1 MTHQPTHQSL
11 WITTLLIF
19 GMSLTAFAQ
28 DDLQQ
33 RASWVAPDAVAV
45 KKQLDEW
52 LADKPLDELTQLKVD
67 TLWPAEGGV
76 TKSSELLNQVAATI
90 AIVDPE
96 VKKIVDLCR
105 SPRAKFTLPKYPLLT
120 AEETPDFVKHNLRLF
135 YGRWLAQQR
144 MHDEA
149 LAQLE
154 GITIEQV
161 VDPASLLFY
170 QSVGYHRLLD
180 KEKCLPAVSKL
191 LENKDNIPRRY
202 SALAELMQT
211 DLKPLKEDSL
221 DEIARLM
228 DDVQRRLELGR
239 AGQRV
244 RTQEKQVVD
253 KLDKIIEELE
263 KQAKQGGGGGG
274 GAASGGGKP
283 SSPQNDSMGGDNRGP
298 GNVDNKPI
306 GNKSGWGNLP
316 EKQRREAL
324 QQISKE
330 FPSHFREVIEEY
342 FRRLAQDDS
351 AE

>member
-1 MTHQPTHQSL
+1 MSIKHTHISL
-11 WITTLLIF
+11 LLTTTLLIG
-19 GMSLTAFAQ
+19 GMSLSAFAQ
-28 DDLQQ
+28 DDLEQ
-33 RASWVAPDAVAV
+33 RASWESPEPIAV
-45 KKQLDEW
+45 KKQLDDW
-52 LADKPLDELTQLKVD
+52 LAEKEVNELTKLKID

-76 TKSSELLNQVAATI
+76 KTPTELLNQVVTTI

-96 VKKIVDLCR
+96 VKKLVDLCR
-105 SPRAKFTLPKYPLLT
+105 VPRAKFILPEFPLLL
-120 AEETPDFVKHNLRLF
+120 ADETPEFVKYNLRLY

-154 GITIEQV
+154 GITIAQV
-161 VDPASLLFY
+161 IDPASLLFY
-170 QSVGYHRLLD
+170 QGVGYHRLLN
-180 KEKCLPAVSKL
+180 KEKCLPVVAKL
-191 LENKDNIPRRY
+191 LENKDKIPRRY
-202 SALAELMQT
+202 SSLAELMQS

-239 AGQRV
+239 AGKRV
-244 RTQEKQVVD
+244 RKEEDEVIA

-263 KQAKQGGGGGG
+263 KQAKSGGGGG
-274 GAASGGGKP
+274 GAAGSGNP
-283 SSPQNDSMGGDNRGP
+283 SAPQNDSIGGDNRGP
-298 GNVDNKPI
+298 GKVDNRPI

-316 EKQRREAL
+316 EKQRQEAL

-351 AE
+351 AD